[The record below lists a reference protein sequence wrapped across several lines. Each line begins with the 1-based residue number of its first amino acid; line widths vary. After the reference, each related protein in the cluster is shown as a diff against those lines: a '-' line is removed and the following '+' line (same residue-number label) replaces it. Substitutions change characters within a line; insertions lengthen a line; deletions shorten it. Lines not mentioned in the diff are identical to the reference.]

1 MLLPTPTRIFIFL
14 LPPSAPHFPPFP
26 SLLSALTEEGNY
38 KTHYRG
44 RASRAGI
51 TAEARMAG
59 LAATSGNVA
68 GCNRRLGGDKGAES
82 KRPYRP
88 RAKGPINTVDQHGPV
103 KPSSGV
109 DACELPSAILGKC
122 ASTGTGSS
130 RPHRAVLPSEMEP
143 SHVE

>member
-1 MLLPTPTRIFIFL
+1 
-14 LPPSAPHFPPFP
+14 
-26 SLLSALTEEGNY
+26 
-38 KTHYRG
+38 
-44 RASRAGI
+44 
-51 TAEARMAG
+51 MAG